1 MTMTFL
7 ARAKIELEHT
17 CMEKEQYSRV
27 RYSDKVFL
35 LHFFPILMSTLVGWS
50 PPKLAGKMSEMQ
62 QCTCVWFASLPI
74 MPRLSP
80 KNNNNKNPF
89 FFPLP
94 FSHHF
99 HFVFLPLRGSEY
111 FPSGCGEFVDL
122 VANWYSAS
130 LRAFARKRGGMR
142 ANPVRHWE
150 DIYIHTHTL
159 SQTQA
164 PAWVVMVALKQEQ
177 IMTSKP
183 KWSCKGI
190 KSPFREDGVES
201 LSRKTRANNTKWR
214 HGSSGGRHGEEGALW
229 LGCGGGVAFR
239 LSGN

>member
-89 FFPLP
+89 FSPFAFCVPALERLGIFPIRMWRVCRPRCELIQR
-94 FSHHF
+94 
-99 HFVFLPLRGSEY
+99 FVTGICEET
-111 FPSGCGEFVDL
+111 GWD
-122 VANWYSAS
+122 
-130 LRAFARKRGGMR
+130 ARESSQTLG
-142 ANPVRHWE
+142 RH
-150 DIYIHTHTL
+150 IHTYTHTL
-159 SQTQA
+159 TNTGA
-164 PAWVVMVALKQEQ
+164 RMG
-177 IMTSKP
+177 
-183 KWSCKGI
+183 CDGGI
-190 KSPFREDGVES
+190 EAG
-201 LSRKTRANNTKWR
+201 ANNDIKA
-214 HGSSGGRHGEEGALW
+214 E
-229 LGCGGGVAFR
+229 VVV
-239 LSGN
+239 